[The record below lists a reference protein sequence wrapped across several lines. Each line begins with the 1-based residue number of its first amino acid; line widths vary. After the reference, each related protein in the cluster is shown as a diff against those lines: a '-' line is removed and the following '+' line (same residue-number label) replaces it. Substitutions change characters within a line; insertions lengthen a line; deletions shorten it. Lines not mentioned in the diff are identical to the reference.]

1 MKFLAAIGIVAIV
14 TGVAAGVF
22 FFLGFYNV
30 AASEQDPGPVA
41 WALVQ
46 VRHAAVDRH
55 AITRPPGYLDDPAT
69 VRAGARA
76 FAARGCVNCHGA
88 PGVGWAKFSEG
99 LNPGPPDL
107 KELAPERAPR
117 ELFWVIRNG
126 IRMTGM
132 PSFAASGVD
141 DTEIWAITA
150 FVKKLPS
157 VTDTEFKDWS
167 TASAKP

>member
-1 MKFLAAIGIVAIV
+1 MG
-14 TGVAAGVF
+14 
-22 FFLGFYNV
+22 
-30 AASEQDPGPVA
+30 Q
-41 WALVQ
+41 
-46 VRHAAVDRH
+46 
-55 AITRPPGYLDDPAT
+55 
-69 VRAGARA
+69 
-76 FAARGCVNCHGA
+76 ARG
-88 PGVGWAKFSEG
+88 PQPRS
-99 LNPGPPDL
+99 PDL
-107 KELAPERAPR
+107 KEIAPERAPR

-167 TASAKP
+167 MASAKP